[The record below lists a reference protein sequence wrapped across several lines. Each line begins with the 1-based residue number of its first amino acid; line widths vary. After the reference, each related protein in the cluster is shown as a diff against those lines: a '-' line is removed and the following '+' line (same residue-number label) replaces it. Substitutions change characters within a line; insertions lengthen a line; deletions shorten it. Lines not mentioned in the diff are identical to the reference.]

1 VELDRVFCKPDIGH
15 GMLFGGVP
23 MFVGDLKSLLPLW
36 KNLAQNRRYEPY
48 VGTQDLL
55 EFETRFTNEGLTF
68 IAVTL
73 PTIGK
78 ALDRYHSLGE
88 WVAPE
93 HFKCLETTIK
103 PGFFGVGE
111 DQLFKIPLFLRIAI
125 IKAIEG
131 DSLAVDCV
139 RQLTLIFYKL
149 EVPYG
154 PEKER
159 QYLDSFKSTD
169 RDLDSIFSGNDPS
182 QDLLLKRMK
191 QLIARV
197 LVNEDPTDIVPSH
210 GGGSTAC
217 RTPNWKKHHR
227 RLMYY
232 EKLDEVY
239 PYSDYFFNSS
249 THLADE
255 MQRLQEAEN
264 MGVPQARVLLVPKDS
279 RGPRVISCEPAELM
293 FIQQGIMRKLYG
305 ILENHRLTRGF
316 VNFEEQRI
324 NRMLAEQASKDGGL
338 ATLDLSDA
346 SDRVSLE
353 LVRRVFPANW
363 FRCLNACRSEDT
375 VLPTGE
381 VITLNKFAPMGSSC
395 CFPVEALV
403 FWACAVASIFPYG
416 RISEKKIPPVWVYG
430 DDIVIEPEYFEL
442 VTRGLECVGLKVN
455 KDKSYWRGPFRESC
469 GGDYHCG
476 VDVTPVRVRKF
487 LSKSRTSLATNA
499 DLANSFIAKFGYA
512 DATSVISIIETA
524 GGYVYPRSELSLPAT
539 IRTSPGVSNTIFRTR
554 FNRELQRMEHR
565 ILVPVSIS
573 KRRSPPNWEELFR
586 KQLIQARY
594 RFRSLAHLTSEEVQ
608 AVFPAASQVSIL
620 LVIDDRSFETAHHHQ
635 YENHVAIRDSK
646 QKPGW
651 YMDPH
656 SISSKWA
663 WTWLG

>member
-1 VELDRVFCKPDIGH
+1 
-15 GMLFGGVP
+15 MLFGGVP
-23 MFVGDLKSLLPLW
+23 MCIGDLKSLLPLW
-36 KNLAQNRRYEPY
+36 KNLAQNRRYERY
-48 VGTQDLL
+48 VEAQDLL
-55 EFETRFTNEGLTF
+55 EFERRFTNEGLTF

-78 ALDRYHSLGE
+78 ALDRYHALGAWE
-88 WVAPE
+88 APE

-154 PEKER
+154 QEKER

-169 RDLDSIFSGNDPS
+169 RDLDSIFSGNDLS
-182 QDLLLKRMK
+182 QDPLLKRMK

-197 LVNEDPTDIVPSH
+197 LSNEDPRDIVPSH
-210 GGGSTAC
+210 GGGATAC
-217 RTPNWKKHHR
+217 RTPNWNKHHR

-232 EKLDEVY
+232 EKLDDIY
-239 PYSDYFFNSS
+239 PYSDYFFLSS

-255 MQRLQEAEN
+255 MERLKEAEN
-264 MGVPQARVLLVPKDS
+264 MGVPQARVCLVPKDS

-305 ILENHRLTRGF
+305 ILENHSLTRGCI
-316 VNFEEQRI
+316 NFADQKINQRLAKASSI
-324 NRMLAEQASKDGGL
+324 NGAL

-363 FRCLNACRSEDT
+363 FECLNACRSEET
-375 VLPTGE
+375 ILPSGE
-381 VITLNKFAPMGSSC
+381 VVVLNKFAPMGSSC

-416 RISEKKIPPVWVYG
+416 RISKEKIPPVWVYG
-430 DDIVIEPEYFEL
+430 DDIITSVDSFDA
-442 VTRGLECVGLKVN
+442 VMRGLECVGLKVN

-469 GGDYHCG
+469 GGDYHNG

-499 DLANSFIAKFGYA
+499 DLANSFVAKFGYT
-512 DATSVISIIETA
+512 DATSVISVIETA
-524 GGYVYPRSELSLPAT
+524 GGYVYPRSERSLPAT
-539 IRTSPGVSNTIFRTR
+539 IRCAPGVSNVHFRSRYNTD
-554 FNRELQRMEHR
+554 FQRMEYR
-565 ILVPVSIS
+565 ILVPISKS

-586 KQLIQARY
+586 KQLIKARSS
-594 RFRSLAHLTSEEVQ
+594 FRSLAHLTSDEFL
-608 AVFPAASQVSIL
+608 ARFSLRADSQLSVL
-620 LVIDDRSFETAHHHQ
+620 LLIDDVSFETSHHRQ
-635 YENHVAIRDSK
+635 YENHIAIYDSK
-646 QKPGW
+646 LEPGW

-663 WTWLG
+663 WAWLG

>member
-1 VELDRVFCKPDIGH
+1 
-15 GMLFGGVP
+15 
-23 MFVGDLKSLLPLW
+23 MFIGDLKSLLPLW

-48 VGTQDLL
+48 IEQADLA

-73 PTIGK
+73 PLIGK

-93 HFKCLETTIK
+93 YFKCRETTIK

-111 DQLFKIPLFLRIAI
+111 DHLFEIPLFLRIAI

-154 PEKER
+154 QEKER
-159 QYLDSFKSTD
+159 QYLDSFKLTD

-182 QDLLLKRMK
+182 QDLLIKRMR

-197 LVNEDPTDIVPSH
+197 LSNEDPRDIVPSH
-210 GGGSTAC
+210 GGGATAC

-255 MQRLQEAEN
+255 LQRLEEAEN
-264 MGVPQARVLLVPKDS
+264 MGVPQARVCLVPKDS

-293 FIQQGIMRKLYG
+293 FIQQGLMRKLYG
-305 ILENHRLTRGF
+305 ILENHPFTEGF
-316 VNFEEQRI
+316 VNFEDQKI
-324 NRMLAEQASKDGGL
+324 NQTLARLSSKEGKL

-353 LVRRVFPANW
+353 LVRRVFPTNW
-363 FRCLNACRSEDT
+363 FECLNACRSEDT
-375 VLPTGE
+375 VLPSGE
-381 VITLNKFAPMGSSC
+381 VVSLRKFAPMGSSC

-403 FWACAVASIFPYG
+403 FWACAVASIIPYG
-416 RISEKKIPPVWVYG
+416 RILKNKIPPVWVYG
-430 DDIVIEPEYFEL
+430 DDIIVSVDSFDT
-442 VTRGLECVGLKVN
+442 VMRGLECVGLKVN
-455 KDKSYWRGPFRESC
+455 KDKSYWKGPFRESC
-469 GGDYHCG
+469 GGDYHLG
-476 VDVTPVRVRKF
+476 VDVTPIRVRKF

-512 DATSVISIIETA
+512 EVTTVVSVIETA
-524 GGYVYPRSELSLPAT
+524 GGYVYPRSELLLPAT
-539 IRTSPGVSNTIFRTR
+539 IRFAPGVSNDHFRTR
-554 FNRELQRMEHR
+554 YNIEFQRMEHR
-565 ILVPVSIS
+565 ILVPVSKS

-594 RFRSLAHLTSEEVQ
+594 RFRSLAHLTSDKVQ
-608 AVFPAASQVSIL
+608 AWFAPDSQLSVL
-620 LVIDDRSFETAHHHQ
+620 LLIDDVSFETAHHHQ

-646 QKPGW
+646 MKPGW